1 MDVSPAR
8 PLTLDPAMCAR
19 ALDARDARFDGLFFV
34 GITTT
39 RVYCRPVCPARVS
52 YPDHRRFF
60 NTAAAAER
68 AGYRPCLRCRP
79 ELAPGCALV
88 DAVPRLAHAAAERI
102 AAGALN
108 GRHVAELA
116 RDLGVTERH
125 LRRVLEHE
133 IGVSPVE
140 LALTHR
146 LLLAKR
152 LLTDTDL
159 PVTRVAFASG
169 FQSLRR
175 FNDAFREHY
184 RMAPGAL
191 RRARRAEDPPR
202 AARGAGRAGGAGG
215 GDLLRLTLA
224 YRAPLDWDTLL
235 AALQRDALPGVE
247 TVEGRRYGRTIRL
260 DGHSG
265 LVFAETAAG
274 GGSHVNVDVSPTL
287 LPVLMPLLAR
297 LRRLLDL
304 DAEPTVIDG
313 CLDQAGLGALVRQ
326 RPGVRIPGAVD
337 GFEVVFGVLLHAA
350 EAGLAR
356 RVVEALGD
364 AMDGGTPALTRLAP
378 GAAQVA
384 AAGARRLLELG
395 VPRRTAE
402 VILAVAGGVMDRSLR
417 LEPGADVA
425 ATHQALLEIDGID
438 DACATAIVLRALDWP
453 DAFSASD
460 PDLLRAAGAA
470 GPDDLTARAEQ
481 WRPWRAYAACHL
493 RLQASAARPGRVER
507 ATAARAHAPEPSYG
521 RATSPTLR

>member
-1 MDVSPAR
+1 MDAPAAR
-8 PLTLDPAMCAR
+8 PLPLDPAMCAR

-108 GRHVAELA
+108 GRRVAELA
-116 RDLGVTERH
+116 GELGVTERH

-133 IGVSPVE
+133 IGVSPIE

-159 PVTRVAFASG
+159 PVTRIAFASG

-191 RRARRAEDPPR
+191 RRARRADDPPR
-202 AARGAGRAGGAGG
+202 AARDPGN

-235 AALQRDALPGVE
+235 ATLRRDALPGAE
-247 TVEGRRYGRTIRL
+247 LFEGRRYGRTIRL
-260 DGHSG
+260 AGTSG
-265 LVFAETAAG
+265 VVFVENGPAPAA
-274 GGSHVNVDVSPTL
+274 HVTVDLSPAL
-287 LPVLMPLLAR
+287 IPILMPLLAR

-304 DAEPTVIDG
+304 DAEPSMIDG
-313 CLDQAGLGALVRQ
+313 CLASAGLGAWVRQ
-326 RPGVRIPGAVD
+326 RPGVRVPGAFD
-337 GFEVVFGVLLHAA
+337 GFEAALGILLHSAG
-350 EAGLAR
+350 AGLAG
-356 RVVEALGD
+356 RVVEVLGD
-364 AMDGGTPALTRLAP
+364 PLDGGAPGLSRLAP
-378 GAAQVA
+378 SARQVA
-384 AAGARRLLELG
+384 AAGSGRLEELG
-395 VPRRTAE
+395 VPRHAADA
-402 VILAVAGGVMDRSLR
+402 ILAVARGVADASLR
-417 LEPGADVA
+417 LEPGADVG
-425 ATHQALLEIDGID
+425 ATHQALLRIDGID
-438 DACATAIVLRALDWP
+438 DASATAIVLRALDWP
-453 DAFSASD
+453 DAFCAGD
-460 PDLLRAAGAA
+460 HDLLRAAGAA
-470 GPDDLTARAEQ
+470 GPDDLTARAEA
-481 WRPWRAYAACHL
+481 WRPWRAYAASHL
-493 RLQASAARPGRVER
+493 RLQASTPRPGRVER
-507 ATAARAHAPEPSYG
+507 ATAARPHAPEPSYG